1 MTAELLALALFAA
14 DLPVFAPPP
23 GGMGAESMPLS
34 VRALGMGGASTAVFE
49 TESVVMNNPSAGAWA
64 GRAGVTWA
72 FGCRS
77 GDDPSRDGECSFPA
91 VSAVVPTPFRVVL
104 NIGLAERSRLREEGT
119 LSLDGWRGIYHW
131 RGSLSEAYVG
141 LSVKANEWLSFS
153 AGSRGSFGGIR
164 SEASVSGAPSGPEVP
179 TGTEYVDDARFR
191 PCWGAQFGAF
201 VHTRRLD
208 LGASVV
214 TDRSGRLSIDRD
226 LSGTGESSSSTG
238 YDIPGEVNLGLTLKP
253 ADWLLLSSEVH
264 GRKSLSIPGASVER
278 GRIYSFGTEALLGG
292 GFAVRAGWSGM
303 EGLWRDGSERLSAG
317 CGYRFARGRAS
328 LDFAAVRETWDGGAE
343 NGFFVSLWASESW

>member
-1 MTAELLALALFAA
+1 MTAGLLALALLAV
-14 DLPVFAPPP
+14 DLPGFAPPP

-49 TESVVMNNPSAGAWA
+49 TESVVMSNPAAGAWA

-77 GDDPSRDGECSFPA
+77 GDDPSRDGKCSFPS
-91 VSAVVPTPFRVVL
+91 VSAVVPTPFRVAL
-104 NIGLAERSRLREEGT
+104 ALGLAERSRLKDEGT
-119 LSLDGWRGIYHW
+119 LSLDGWRGFYDW
-131 RGSLSEAYVG
+131 RGSLSEAYAG
-141 LSVKANEWLSFS
+141 LSVIAADWLSFS
-153 AGSRGSFGGIR
+153 AGARSSFGSIR
-164 SEASVSGAPSGPEVP
+164 SEASVSGSPSGPEVP
-179 TGTEYVDDARFR
+179 TGTQYVDDARFR

-201 VHTRRLD
+201 IHTRRFD

-226 LSGTGESSSSTG
+226 LSGTGGSSSSTG

-253 ADWLLLSSEVH
+253 FDWLLLSSDVH
-264 GRKSLSIPGASVER
+264 GRKRLSIPGASVED

-292 GFAVRAGWSGM
+292 GLAARAGWSSM
-303 EGLWRDGSERLSAG
+303 EGLWRDGSDRLSAG
-317 CGYRFARGRAS
+317 CGYRFAGGRAG
-328 LDFAAVRETWDGGAE
+328 LDLAAVRETWDGGAE